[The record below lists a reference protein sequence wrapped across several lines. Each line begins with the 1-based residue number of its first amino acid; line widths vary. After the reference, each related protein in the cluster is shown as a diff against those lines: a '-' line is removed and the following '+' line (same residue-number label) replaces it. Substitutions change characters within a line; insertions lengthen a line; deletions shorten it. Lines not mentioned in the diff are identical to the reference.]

1 MLAAAVEILLAAGD
15 PVTARRLAEEL
26 GKLVD
31 RSSPQHIQA
40 VAAYA
45 IGTVVLAEGDAAA
58 AIVELR
64 RANGAWR
71 RLGMPYD
78 AARASEA
85 IARACRALADDDAAT
100 LELDAALAVFETL
113 GARTDLARAGRLAG
127 AIGSRPD
134 ALTARQCDVLR
145 VVATGMSNREVAETL
160 GISEH
165 TVARHLQNIFVK
177 LGFSSRAAATAYAHQ
192 HGLV

>member
-26 GKLVD
+26 GKLVAP
-31 RSSPQHIQA
+31 SPQHIQA

-45 IGTVVLAEGDAAA
+45 IGTVVLAEGDAAP

-71 RLGMPYD
+71 RLRH
-78 AARASEA
+78 AVRRRRASEA

-100 LELDAALAVFETL
+100 LELDAALAVFESL

-127 AIGSRPD
+127 AIGSRPERSPRGS
-134 ALTARQCDVLR
+134 AMC
-145 VVATGMSNREVAETL
+145 
-160 GISEH
+160 
-165 TVARHLQNIFVK
+165 
-177 LGFSSRAAATAYAHQ
+177 
-192 HGLV
+192 